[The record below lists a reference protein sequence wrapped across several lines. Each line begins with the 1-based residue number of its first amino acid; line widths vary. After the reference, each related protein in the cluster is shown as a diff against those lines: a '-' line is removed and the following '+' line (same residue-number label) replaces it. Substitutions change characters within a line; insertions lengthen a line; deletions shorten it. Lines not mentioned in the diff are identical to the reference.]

1 MASVRRIAPRLPPS
15 AARRRLGVVVAS
27 LGGGLAGLAGLAVG
41 AACVV
46 RAPDAAVG
54 TAAGVMV
61 SRSSGPGVGDR
72 GRLPARDGVAR
83 VLAPARDAGV
93 TATSGRDSEQ
103 GAP

>member
-27 LGGGLAGLAGLAVG
+27 LGGGLAGLAVG

-93 TATSGRDSEQ
+93 TATSGRDSEE